1 MALQKDLDDLVSWS
15 FMFININKCF
25 DMSTS
30 KASKY
35 IATSYSFLTAELTSL
50 EEFFDF
56 GVVLDPF
63 FSVPL

>member
-15 FMFININKCF
+15 FMFININKSF

-30 KASKY
+30 KASKS
-35 IATSYSFLTAELTSL
+35 IATSYNLLNVELTSVNESL
-50 EEFFDF
+50 DL
-56 GVVLDPF
+56 GVVLDLL